1 MEAILVATDFSETSK
16 NAALYAIGLANQIG
30 VQRIVL
36 YHSYEI
42 PVSVDPIAPV
52 VQMMDVESLKTSAA
66 QALLKFRY
74 ALEPVAGGIT
84 LEPLNEYGILPDG
97 LDDVCAKMNAGL
109 IVTGIRETDKIAER
123 LIGSTGVAVARH
135 SKTPVMI
142 VPERASFRSIRTVM
156 LTSDFDRADETI
168 PVSLLSR
175 ILQQTGARLL
185 VFHYDGSGEAKEEN
199 TVHGLLLPMD
209 PEYVSGTGEDFLEA
223 VHHVAESRQAD
234 LLISIPKERGFFER
248 LFHTGH
254 TKKLAFHSHLPLLLI
269 HNW

>member
-16 NAALYAIGLANQIG
+16 NAALYAIGLASQIG
-30 VQRIVL
+30 VRRIVL

-42 PVSVDPIAPV
+42 PVSIDPIAPT

-74 ALEPVAGGIT
+74 ALEPVANGVT
-84 LEPLNEYGILPDG
+84 LESLNEYGILPDG
-97 LDDVCAKMNAGL
+97 LDDVCAKVNAGL

-123 LIGSTGVAVARH
+123 LIGTTGLAVARH

-142 VPERASFRSIRTVM
+142 VPEHASFHPIRTVM
-156 LTSDFDRADETI
+156 LTSDFDGADESI

-175 ILQQTGARLL
+175 IIEQTKAKLL
-185 VFHYDGSGEAKEEN
+185 VFHFEGGGDHKAER
-199 TVHGLLLPMD
+199 TVHSLLQPMD
-209 PEYVSGTGEDFLEA
+209 PEYVSEPGDDFLEA
-223 VHHVAESRQAD
+223 VHHVADSRQAD